1 MLNKLL
7 NHLEEVLVTFL
18 MGAATLIIFASV
30 AHRYLAGVDI
40 PGLQDWLLSL
50 NFSWAQELCIIMFV
64 WMAKFGAAYGV
75 RTGIHVGV
83 DVLIN
88 RLSDQMRGKFIIFG
102 LLAGATFTGIV
113 GALGAQ
119 FVWEN
124 GAHYAF
130 YNFLG
135 IVQEDLYEGPITP
148 DLEWPTWIV
157 YSAIPLGS
165 SLMCFRFLQVMV
177 GFLKTGEL
185 PHHDHGHVDGLEE
198 EEKLPVDLDVY
209 GMGDNLHMHD
219 LKHDQFGERRQ
230 KGERRTATQ
239 AVSEEHRHGQ
249 RRQNAQNEGGEQ

>member
-1 MLNKLL
+1 MINRVL
-7 NHLEEVLVTFL
+7 NHLEEWLVTFL
-18 MGAATLIIFASV
+18 MGAATLIIFVSV
-30 AHRYLAGVDI
+30 AHRYLAGVEI

-88 RLSDQMRGKFIIFG
+88 RLDDAKRGKFIVFG
-102 LLAGATFTGIV
+102 LLAGALFTGTV
-113 GALGAQ
+113 ASLGAQ

-124 GAHYAF
+124 GAHYAIF
-130 YNFLG
+130 NALG
-135 IVQEDLYEGPITP
+135 IAGEDLFEGPITP

-165 SLMCFRFLQVMV
+165 SLMCFRFLQVTV

-198 EEKLPVDLDVY
+198 DEPLPVDVDVY

-219 LKHDQFGERRQ
+219 LRHDQIGERRSGAERRAAATDVAEERRQ
-230 KGERRTATQ
+230 GERR
-239 AVSEEHRHGQ
+239 
-249 RRQNAQNEGGEQ
+249 NESKQGEQQ